1 MDHYTATRLALRI
14 CLLAISV
21 APARGQ
27 EQEQEQQQEQ
37 AQEQTQEH
45 EPVQVGEL
53 MVTPAPD
60 GVTVTLARG
69 QEAPALPD
77 RPGQLPKSTIT
88 RITLVSDELPP
99 VHQSSAQQS
108 SQPYTQ
114 PAARWRPLPPMP
126 SPRTHDMERD
136 VQTLK
141 AARAAMQLDDQ
152 MHARRIAALR

>member
-1 MDHYTATRLALRI
+1 MDRYTATRLALRI

-27 EQEQEQQQEQ
+27 EQEQEQEQ
-37 AQEQTQEH
+37 AQEQ

-60 GVTVTLARG
+60 GVTVTLAR
-69 QEAPALPD
+69 EPDAPAMPD

-99 VHQSSAQQS
+99 VHQPSAQPS
-108 SQPYTQ
+108 SQPYVQ
-114 PAARWRPLPPMP
+114 PAPRWRPLPPMP
-126 SPRTHDMERD
+126 APRTHEMERD

-152 MHARRIAALR
+152 MHARRIVALR

>member
-1 MDHYTATRLALRI
+1 MDRYTATRIALRI

-27 EQEQEQQQEQ
+27 EQQQEQ
-37 AQEQTQEH
+37 

-60 GVTVTLARG
+60 GVTVTLARDG
-69 QEAPALPD
+69 DTSAMPD
-77 RPGQLPKSTIT
+77 RPAQLPKSTIT

-99 VHQSSAQQS
+99 VHQPSAQQS
-108 SQPYTQ
+108 PQPYMQ
-114 PAARWRPLPPMP
+114 PAARWRPLPPLP
-126 SPRTHDMERD
+126 APRTHDMERD

-152 MHARRIAALR
+152 MHGRRIAALR